1 MYLSTSLVL
10 KVTTLNLDVHN
21 KWPAIFDDGEEDEED
36 EEENDDEEEEEKI
49 ESER

>member
-1 MYLSTSLVL
+1 MHLSTLLVL

-21 KWPAIFDDGEEDEED
+21 KWPAIFDDGEEDEE
-36 EEENDDEEEEEKI
+36 ENDDEEEEEKI